1 MISDDFSIRL
11 QYFKNNK
18 DITEVHDNV
27 SIKSHNHMPFNY
39 VLGNKKAMF
48 YNMK

>member
-1 MISDDFSIRL
+1 MLEDLSFRL
-11 QYFKNNK
+11 NFLNK
-18 DITEVHDNV
+18 PQQITRSEGN
-27 SIKSHNHMPFNY
+27 IKCHNHMANNY